1 MKNKITLAF
10 LSSIILGAAVFLLA
24 GVNKLHSD
32 TPIPIH
38 LAIERKALVSS
49 RNGLHDIIDFIDAN
63 PEIFLPTSNQDKKLL
78 NREQRMIVWQTWQG
92 VLDHVLFFDSMGRKY
107 SELYLGAKGKKDK
120 TEYFNTAFAA
130 FLAQYRYALD
140 FISRIEKNPDMH
152 VLLNQ
157 AVPELGLDEGTYSL
171 LKFRFLNVGRGAE
184 FARLHVLYSYY
195 GKIGPNS
202 LQTIM
207 DEDIAAIWQT
217 GKKGVGPALTVKN
230 ALRIV
235 NELGFT
241 VWFPVQKGIAQL
253 MGDIKVWRPGKT
265 LITPAQ
271 IKALQKRLRPGDILL
286 ERREWF
292 ASNAGIPGFWS
303 HAALYVG
310 TSEERALY
318 FGEVENAAWLKEQGS
333 RDGTLEDLLRSRYP
347 ARYRISS
354 IPGEDNRLPRI
365 VEAIGEGV
373 SFSSLEHSASADS
386 LAVLRP
392 NVSQKTKM
400 QAIIKAFQYSGRPY
414 DFNFDFRTD
423 SELVCSELIYKAY
436 EETESTE
443 GLRLP
448 LSSVMGRKLISPN
461 DIARLFSEE
470 YGTENRQLEFIAF
483 LDGQEYQNEAVKADL
498 VTFLDSWKRPKWH
511 IVEQELRQVYQKARK
526 GS

>member
-1 MKNKITLAF
+1 MKNKPIFAL
-10 LSSIILGAAVFLLA
+10 LSPIILGSVLFLLA
-24 GVNKLHSD
+24 GVNNLYSD
-32 TPIPIH
+32 TSPPAH

-49 RNGLHDIIDFIDAN
+49 RKGLREIIDFVDAN
-63 PEIFLPTSNQDKKLL
+63 PEIFLPAGGQVKELL

-92 VLDHVLFFDSMGRKY
+92 VLDHVFFFDSMGRKY
-107 SELYLGAKGKKDK
+107 SGLYLGAKGKKDK
-120 TEYFNTAFAA
+120 AEYFNTAFAA
-130 FLAQYRYALD
+130 FQAQYRYALD
-140 FISRIEKNPDMH
+140 FIGRIEKNPDMH

-157 AVPELGLDEGTYSL
+157 PVPELGLVEGSYSL
-171 LKFRFLNVGRGAE
+171 LKFRFLNVGRGTE

-195 GKIGPNS
+195 GKIGPNP

-217 GKKGVGPALTVKN
+217 GKKGIGPALTVKN

-235 NELGFT
+235 NDLGFT
-241 VWFPVQKGIAQL
+241 AWFPVQKGIAQL
-253 MGDIKVWRPGKT
+253 MGDIKVRRPGKT

-271 IKALQKRLRPGDILL
+271 INALQKRLHPGDILL

-310 TSEERALY
+310 TAEERGLN
-318 FGEVENAAWLKEQGS
+318 FDGNENAAWLKKQGG

-347 ARYRISS
+347 ARYRISA
-354 IPGEDNRLPRI
+354 IPGEDNHLPRI

-373 SFSSLEHSASADS
+373 SFTSLEHSGSADS

-392 NVSQKTKM
+392 NVSPKTKM
-400 QAIIKAFQYSGRPY
+400 QAIIKAFEYSGRPY

-423 SELVCSELIYKAY
+423 SEPVCSELIYKAY
-436 EETESTE
+436 EKTESTE

-448 LSSVMGRKLISPN
+448 LSSVIGRKLISPN
-461 DIARLFSEE
+461 NIARLFSEE
-470 YGTENRQLEFIAF
+470 YGTENKQLEFIVF

-498 VTFLDSWKRPKWH
+498 TTFLDSWKRPKWH
-511 IVEQELRQVYQKARK
+511 IVEQELRQIYQKARK